1 MKQPRKTSVFSLKSF
16 SKQQWLVLILLG
28 LLLVVIAMPV
38 AKNSEDGTKD
48 TGASSV
54 FAVDTET
61 PTQVISS
68 ELEQQLGEML
78 SQVEGVGQVQV
89 MLYQKSSTNSL
100 VSMTSFDANSG
111 GEIGGVLI
119 VAEGADNPV
128 TVQKIQEAVMALF
141 QVEAHKIKVMK
152 MVTIQ

>member
-1 MKQPRKTSVFSLKSF
+1 MKQPRKTSGFSLKNF
-16 SKQQWLVLILLG
+16 SKQQWLVVILLG

-38 AKNSEDGTKD
+38 AKEAED
-48 TGASSV
+48 TGGKSV
-54 FAVDTET
+54 FAVDET
-61 PTQVISS
+61 ISDDIPAS
-68 ELEQQLGEML
+68 DLEQQLGRL
-78 SQVEGVGQVQV
+78 LGQVEGVGQVQV
-89 MLYQKSSTNSL
+89 MLYQKSSTNSF
-100 VSMTSFDANSG
+100 TSITSQDAKAG

-152 MVTIQ
+152 MK